1 MDPFPRT
8 STPPA
13 RPTRSLPKRFRL
25 GLYTVEGF
33 ITFAQIKNHLALL
46 DVAELRA
53 EVEATPEERFPFLPS
68 TPDQRWAWFVGLS
81 VERFERWCRALRP
94 HHASKKLTLPPL
106 DVLMVW
112 HAYML
117 SPGWYSE
124 DTNRIEAL
132 KGLRDAGIAFGAAL
146 GRGLQNLVA
155 SEPFKGRTDLWTKM
169 TGTPFNP
176 FESAKW
182 TKDFSIGCT
191 KCAFR
196 ITRETLAV
204 RKLVNNLATV
214 SMTNDSGLLAGTLYT
229 ETRPMDHERAQ
240 NIKKTMMSTDSLKR
254 PTTWISDETY
264 TDFVLEEANC
274 KPETLKRRLSR
285 NMHNQGGRLLVDR
298 IMSVYVDD
306 KMFSVEL
313 VGVVSVPW
321 YLSRV
326 PIDFT
331 SFLDLTWE
339 FPKSFFIP
347 TLDIDLV
354 WHTHQLMTTV
364 YAHDTSTHMDRY
376 IDHNDK
382 VEESRLTNSFD
393 DTCQKWKSKYGLNY
407 MDCNPPA
414 GSSKARAHHVPPKRD
429 NILATT
435 GPSVHNTLRG
445 RKLQFCRLIRERE
458 RAQLLPLGVVPV
470 IVWEV
475 DAGVEAEAEVEAD
488 RRVDAEAVQVV
499 VVVAVVGV
507 AVEVAGVGV
516 EEVAGAVNET

>member
-146 GRGLQNLVA
+146 AIDQPLQ
-155 SEPFKGRTDLWTKM
+155 R
-169 TGTPFNP
+169 
-176 FESAKW
+176 
-182 TKDFSIGCT
+182 
-191 KCAFR
+191 R
-196 ITRETLAV
+196 IHR
-204 RKLVNNLATV
+204 
-214 SMTNDSGLLAGTLYT
+214 GTLYT

-313 VGVVSVPW
+313 VGVVSVPC
-321 YLSRV
+321 
-326 PIDFT
+326 
-331 SFLDLTWE
+331 FLDLTWE

-382 VEESRLTNSFD
+382 VEESQLTNSFD